1 MTITAIQSVHPSS
14 QLPDVHKPSNFSS
27 ISDGLHNTS
36 NTPEGT
42 PLISPPATR
51 HHTLNKNTIDWFKA
65 VTTNDCETIESLI
78 KNGVDVNLK
87 GPGGLTALV
96 YSLFGD
102 IDGETNIQI
111 VTHILQ
117 AKDLNISKD
126 TAGVYFNTLR
136 ELKKTQETTNTY
148 IKYQKITKEEPAL
161 NKFTIG
167 ADKKTD
173 ALEELY
179 TRDDV
184 IKWQKA
190 VIQLVTPPQLTEIQ
204 KNWFEAIK
212 YSDTEAI
219 NQMMQ
224 SATIINMTDHLGR
237 TALWLAAYKGDVDL
251 LEILLASDGLNID
264 KQTAGE
270 FHMDLFVLRDCL
282 ISGKIDK
289 EEIRKAL
296 TELTTDPYPSVYAE
310 LLEKVGSTSPHNT
323 SIFNRLKQSLFTT
336 ICVNTG
342 FRN

>member
-1 MTITAIQSVHPSS
+1 MNVTTTQSAPPHS
-14 QLPDVHKPSNFSS
+14 QLADVHKSSTSSS
-27 ISDGLHNTS
+27 IPDGLHNTS
-36 NTPEGT
+36 NIPEKT

-51 HHTLNKNTIDWFKA
+51 HHTLNKNNIDWFKA
-65 VTTNDCETIESLI
+65 VMTNDCETIESLI
-78 KNGVDVNLK
+78 KNGVDVNIK
-87 GPGGLTALV
+87 GPGGRTALV

-102 IDGETNIQI
+102 IEGETNIQT

-117 AKDLNISKD
+117 AKDLHISKD
-126 TAGVYFNTLR
+126 TAGVFLNTLR

-161 NKFTIG
+161 NKFTIDT
-167 ADKKTD
+167 DKKTD
-173 ALEELY
+173 ALEQLY

-190 VIQLVTPPQLTEIQ
+190 VTQLVTPPKLTETQ

-219 NQMMQ
+219 NQMIQ
-224 SATIINMTDHLGR
+224 SATNINITDHLGR
-237 TALWLAAYKGDVDL
+237 TALWLSAYNGDVDL

-270 FHMDLFVLRDCL
+270 FHTDLFVLRDCM

-296 TELTTDPYPSVYAE
+296 TELTTDPYPSVYAP
-310 LLEKVGSTSPHNT
+310 LLEKVGGTSPHDT